1 MRNIEEKKI
10 DIENMNDDELYNFKV
25 ALEYASAQIRRLRD
39 LNRNETSIEVSSF
52 SDTEK
57 KKLLEYL
64 KSPKRNEKNIRN
76 ISIAMY
82 NSSTHYKRLILYY
95 ALMPIWSYILEPL
108 NFNVTTKKP
117 KSITSGYQKAAEK
130 VQMMNLKHEMQKAM
144 IIGLREGI
152 FYGAIWESTSGN
164 SFTIQ
169 KINPDWCQLSSIED
183 GTWIYAVDMS
193 RIKEE
198 ELYRYPKEFEGM
210 WRKYKNGEG
219 KWQEVPSKICFCFK
233 ADETCIEYS
242 LPPWAST
249 MPLILDVENYKGLQ
263 ETASEI
269 ANYKL
274 LSMRIPLDEHNA
286 PKFNF
291 DLAVKYYDMLTAE
304 LPPFVGAV
312 MSPMDIEDFN
322 FNKDG
327 SLNNTD
333 IVSRAERQFWQD
345 SGSSSLLFG
354 DAANTTA
361 GALKLSIKADEEIV
375 FSWMNQLERIVNR
388 ILKTISGT
396 QKFKISFL
404 PTTNFNVGE
413 MIGYYKDAASLG
425 IPVKSAYSSVLG
437 VSATEIPGMDY
448 VEREI
453 LGMDDLMP
461 LTSGYNTANLG
472 DEGGRPQK
480 DEVDLTD
487 SGTRMREDNN
497 NV

>member
-1 MRNIEEKKI
+1 MRIIKENIDYSNMSEE
-10 DIENMNDDELYNFKV
+10 EVVSFKA
-25 ALEYASAQIRRLRD
+25 ALDFANAQIRRLKN
-39 LNRNETSIEVSSF
+39 LSKNETSLEVVSF
-52 SDTEK
+52 SDTTKEQ
-57 KKLLEYL
+57 LLDYM
-64 KSPKRNEKNIRN
+64 KNPKRNEKKIRDL
-76 ISIAMY
+76 SIAMY

-95 ALMPIWSYILEPL
+95 ALMPVWSYVLKPV
-108 NFNVTTKKP
+108 NFDTKK
-117 KSITSGYQKAAEK
+117 KKDKTLRTNYQKAAEK
-130 VQMMNLKHEMQKAM
+130 VNMMNLKHEMQKAM

-152 FYGAIWESTSGN
+152 FYGAIWESASGN

-169 KINPDWCQLSSIED
+169 RINPDWCQLSSIED
-183 GTWIYAVDMS
+183 GTWIYSVDMS
-193 RIKEE
+193 RIKED
-198 ELYRYPKEFEGM
+198 ELYRYPKEFESM
-210 WRKYKNGEG
+210 YRRYITDGE

-233 ADETCIEYS
+233 ADETAIEYS

-291 DLAVKYYDMLTAE
+291 DLAVQYYNMLVAE

-312 MSPMDIEDFN
+312 MSPMELTDFN
-322 FNKDG
+322 FDTDG
-327 SLNNTD
+327 NLASTD
-333 IVSRAERQFWQD
+333 LVSKAERQFWQD

-375 FSWMNQLERIVNR
+375 FGWMNQLERIVNR
-388 ILKTISGT
+388 ILKTIPGT
-396 QKFKISFL
+396 QSFKITFL
-404 PTTNFNVGE
+404 PVTNYNLSE
-413 MIGYYKDAASLG
+413 MIGFYKEASTLG

-437 VSATEIPGMDY
+437 TSATEIPGLDY

-453 LGMDDLMP
+453 LEMDELVP
-461 LTSGYNTANLG
+461 LTSSYNSGGG
-472 DEGGRPQK
+472 DVGRPQ
-480 DEVDLTD
+480 VDDTELTD

>member
-1 MRNIEEKKI
+1 MG
-10 DIENMNDDELYNFKV
+10 ELNLNPQEMSETEAYNFKI
-25 ALEYASAQIRRLRD
+25 ALEYANAQIRRLRD
-39 LNRNETSIEVSSF
+39 VNKSETSVETITF
-52 SDTEK
+52 SGATKED
-57 KKLLEYL
+57 LIAYL
-64 KSPKRNEKNIRN
+64 QAPKRNEKKIRD

-82 NSSTHYKRLILYY
+82 HSSTHYKRLLLYY
-95 ALMPIWSYILEPL
+95 ALMPVWSYVLKPL
-108 NFNVTTKKP
+108 NYNVSNKKEKQL
-117 KSITSGYQKAAEK
+117 KSAYQKAADK
-130 VQMMNLKHEMQKAM
+130 VAMMNLKHEMQKAM

-152 FYGAIWESTSGN
+152 FYGVIWESTSGN

-169 KINPDWCQLSSIED
+169 RINPDWCQLSSIED
-183 GTWIYAVDMS
+183 GTWIFAVDMS

-198 ELYRYPKEFEGM
+198 ELYRYPKEFEAM
-210 WRKYKNGEG
+210 YRKYINGEG

-233 ADETCIEYS
+233 ADETCVEYS

-291 DLAVKYYDMLTAE
+291 ELAVQYYNMLTAE

-312 MSPMDIEDFN
+312 MSPMQIEDFN

-375 FSWMNQLERIVNR
+375 FAWMNQLERIVNR
-388 ILKTISGT
+388 ILKTIPGT
-396 QKFKISFL
+396 SKFGISFL
-404 PTTNFNVGE
+404 PVTNFNLGE
-413 MIGYYKDAASLG
+413 MIGYYKDAATLG

-437 VSATEIPGMDY
+437 VSMTEIPGLDY
-448 VEREI
+448 TEREI
-453 LGMDDLMP
+453 LGMDELMP
-461 LTSGYNTANLG
+461 LSSSYNSSS
-472 DEGGRPQK
+472 DEAGRPQK
-480 DEVDLTD
+480 NDEDLTD